1 MSFSKFKFFIYLTF
15 FLLVVFELHHSI
27 DFMDSDELK
36 HYNEKL
42 RKLSFQIE
50 GYLQKSKDS
59 ADAVEPD
66 KGLGRLSRMEA
77 MQDQQMVLEL
87 RRRKKRQLLEV
98 GNAISRIEQNSYGY
112 CIFCAKLISRDR
124 LDAFPEVQTC
134 VNCA

>member
-1 MSFSKFKFFIYLTF
+1 MNPNDLERYQKKLEELISDIESYL
-15 FLLVVFELHHSI
+15 
-27 DFMDSDELK
+27 K
-36 HYNEKL
+36 
-42 RKLSFQIE
+42 
-50 GYLQKSKDS
+50 KSEDS
-59 ADAVEPD
+59 AAAVEPD

-112 CIFCAKLISRDR
+112 CIFCTKLISRER

>member
-1 MSFSKFKFFIYLTF
+1 
-15 FLLVVFELHHSI
+15 
-27 DFMDSDELK
+27 MDSEELK
-36 HYNEKL
+36 HYHEKL

-59 ADAVEPD
+59 AAAVEPD

-87 RRRKKRQLLEV
+87 RRRKKRQLLDV
-98 GNAISRIEQNSYGY
+98 KNALKRIEHQVYGS
-112 CIFCAKLISRDR
+112 CLFCAKEISIDR